1 VDGGWEEEAEHSTAR
16 NRMQERWPQGKR
28 RSNLWILSPL
38 STLTTGNRLTWRLVF
53 ALPAQSTPTLIG
65 WPRACPS
72 INMSHKNGE
81 TGMGRRSIPH
91 IPPRLCAASHRF
103 RNRNHDCLGPRE
115 YHSVVTNRCLGTCQ
129 VRCFSIHVAHLGA
142 STLIM
147 YCNVPTGGTAPPLQ
161 SRQVQISSKL
171 RRAKGISP
179 TCGFTASP
187 KVGPGANIG
196 TLQTEYPCAQD
207 LSLVPLCQTPHPAGE
222 GFGVI
227 ACPHNSRP
235 TPGAESSDIAMCP
248 IAPGTPPG
256 RGGL

>member
-1 VDGGWEEEAEHSTAR
+1 
-16 NRMQERWPQGKR
+16 
-28 RSNLWILSPL
+28 
-38 STLTTGNRLTWRLVF
+38 
-53 ALPAQSTPTLIG
+53 
-65 WPRACPS
+65 
-72 INMSHKNGE
+72 
-81 TGMGRRSIPH
+81 MGRRSVPC
-91 IPPRLCAASHRF
+91 IPPRLCVASHCF
-103 RNRNHDCLGPRE
+103 RNRDHDCLGPRE
-115 YHSVVTNRCLGTCQ
+115 YRSVVANRCLGKCQ
-129 VRCFSIHVAHLGA
+129 VRRFGIHVTHLGA

-171 RRAKGISP
+171 RRAKGIGP

-187 KVGPGANIG
+187 KVGPGATIG

-222 GFGVI
+222 GSSVI
-227 ACPHNSRP
+227 ACPRSSRP